1 VRILLTGAT
10 GFIGSAVLA
19 RLKAEGHEVL
29 AVARRL
35 GPAAQRL
42 GADRWI
48 VQDVA
53 TATLP
58 SDWAPHLAGV
68 DAVIN
73 CAGVLQDGGR
83 DSTDGVHVR
92 GAGALFAACEAAGV
106 RRVIHLSA
114 IGADRGG
121 LSSFSDTKAEGD
133 QALASRDL
141 DWVILRP
148 SVVVGRA
155 AYGGSALFRGLAAL
169 PFLPRTR
176 DTGELQIVQLDEVVE
191 TVVFFLRPDAPA
203 RVALELAGPERLT
216 FDEVVAAYRRWLG
229 YPPARPAPGGALL
242 PHAYRLGDLAGV
254 LGWRPPIR
262 TNARREI
269 IRGAVGDPSEWIR
282 LTGVRPRSLSQGLAA
297 EPSSVQER
305 WFANLYLMKALIL
318 VVFSGFWIATAVI
331 SIGPG
336 YERGERLMQLAG
348 AGPLSGPS
356 VWAGALADLVIGL
369 GIVWRRTTR
378 LALWGALGLS
388 VFYLVAGTILLPE
401 LWAEPLGPMTK
412 IFPIMVLNLV
422 ALAVLEDR

>member
-1 VRILLTGAT
+1 MRILLTGAT

-19 RLKAEGHEVL
+19 RLKADGHEVL
-29 AVARRL
+29 AVSRSAGPAARRL
-35 GPAAQRL
+35 AP
-42 GADRWI
+42 DRWI
-48 VQDVA
+48 ALDMARASQPA
-53 TATLP
+53 
-58 SDWAPHLAGV
+58 DWTPHLQGV

-83 DSTDGVHVR
+83 DSTAGVHVR
-92 GAGALFAACEAAGV
+92 GAEALFAACEAAGV

-121 LSSFSDTKAEGD
+121 VSSFSATKAEGD

-148 SVVVGRA
+148 SVVVGGA

-169 PFLPRTR
+169 PFLPRTP
-176 DTGELQIVQLDEVVE
+176 DAGPLQIVQLDEVVE
-191 TVVFFLRPDAPA
+191 TVLFFLRPEAPG
-203 RVALELAGPERLT
+203 RLALELAGPERLG

-229 YPPARPAPGGALL
+229 YAPAKRAPGGFLL
-242 PHAYRLGDLAGV
+242 PLAYRLGDLAGAF
-254 LGWRPPIR
+254 GWRPPIR
-262 TNARREI
+262 SNARREI
-269 IRGAVGDPSEWIR
+269 VRGAVGDPTEWTAR
-282 LTGVRPRSLSQGLAA
+282 TGIQLRQFAAALAA
-297 EPSSVQER
+297 QPASVQER
-305 WFANLYLMKALIL
+305 WFANLYLMKALVF
-318 VVFSGFWIATAVI
+318 VVFAGFWLATAFI

-356 VWAGALADLVIGL
+356 VVAGAFADLVIGL
-369 GIVWRRTTR
+369 GLLWRRTAR

-388 VFYLVAGTILLPE
+388 IFYLIAGTILLPE

-422 ALAVLEDR
+422 ALAILEDR